1 MPRILIIDDD
11 EQFRT
16 MLQITLK
23 QEGYEVHATGDAL
36 KGIRSIEETPF
47 DLVVTDIIMPGKDGI
62 ETITELRRQ
71 YPRVRI
77 IAMSGGGR
85 INPADYLNMAKML
98 GAAHTFTKPLAMP
111 DFLAAVRN
119 LIGPKL

>member
-1 MPRILIIDDD
+1 MPRILVIDDD

-16 MLQITLK
+16 MLQITLEK
-23 QEGYEVHATGDAL
+23 AGYEVHATGDAL
-36 KGIRSIEETPF
+36 KGIRSIEEMPV

-71 YPRVRI
+71 YPHVRI
-77 IAMSGGGR
+77 IAMSAGGR
-85 INPADYLNMAKML
+85 MGPAGYLDVAKIL